1 MSKQVPLPSVAEAHA
16 SDRQFVT
23 ALARGLDIL
32 RCFDRPGV
40 ELSVSELARRV
51 GLNQPTTW
59 RLCHTLLACGYLVRA
74 QNGSAL
80 RVGAP
85 ALTLGYAAIRGMSFP
100 ALALPYMRQIS
111 ERTKAT
117 ITLSLLQGTD
127 MVSVEDCLGEFVLPN
142 QPVGWRTLATT
153 VPSGLAVLAAL
164 PEPARQSLLERIA
177 AADKKA
183 WPRRAQRVERA
194 RADYQRDGFVIVDTL
209 LESQYAA
216 VAVPL
221 VAEQSSE
228 LVAWALSYG
237 GLATRWSKTQLREA
251 GGELLRLR
259 GLLQPALGHA
269 G

>member
-1 MSKQVPLPSVAEAHA
+1 MSKSVVIPSIAEAHA

-59 RLCHTLLACGYLVRA
+59 RLCHTLLACGYLVRSLT
-74 QNGSAL
+74 GTTL

-85 ALTLGYAAIRGMSFP
+85 ALTLGYAAIRGMSFA
-100 ALALPYMRQIS
+100 ALALPYMRHLCD
-111 ERTKAT
+111 RTKAT
-117 ITLSLLQGTD
+117 ITLSLLQGTE
-127 MVSVEDCLGEFVLPN
+127 MVSVEECLGDFVMPN

-164 PEPARQSLLERIA
+164 PDVARQNVLDHIA
-177 AADKKA
+177 NADKKA
-183 WPRRAQRVERA
+183 WARRSQRVDRA
-194 RADYQRDGFVIVDTL
+194 RADYQRDGFVIVDTML
-209 LESQYAA
+209 DSQYAA
-216 VAVPL
+216 VAVPII
-221 VAEQSSE
+221 AEH
-228 LVAWALSYG
+228 AGWALSYG
-237 GLATRWSKTQLREA
+237 GPATRWDKSHLRQA

-259 GLLQPALGHA
+259 ELLQPALA
-269 G
+269 LAA